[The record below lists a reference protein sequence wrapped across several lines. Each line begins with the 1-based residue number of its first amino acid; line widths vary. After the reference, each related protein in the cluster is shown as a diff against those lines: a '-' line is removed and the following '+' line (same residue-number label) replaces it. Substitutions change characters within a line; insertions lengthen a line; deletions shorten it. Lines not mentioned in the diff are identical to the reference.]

1 MDNQARDLGE
11 IRKELDHIDRS
22 MVELFQERMK
32 LCGQVAKTKISS
44 NRPVRDLEREKSKLE
59 TLKEMAEGD
68 FNKRGV
74 EELFIQIMAMSR
86 KLQYG
91 MMTKHGVIR
100 RLPFMPVKKLV
111 TENARILYQGVE
123 GAYSQ
128 AAAIQFFGED
138 ADFANV
144 KTWEDAMNALSGGR
158 ADYAVLPIENSSA
171 GMVGDVYDLL
181 VKYDNYIVGE
191 TEVKVEHALLG
202 LPESGMED
210 IRVVYSHPQGLM
222 QCSKFLSE
230 HKDWEKISTDN
241 TAGSAKKVLED
252 QDISQAAIAS
262 ERAGKLY
269 GLKVLKAPI
278 NFNAANTT
286 RFVIL
291 SSQKIYR
298 EDAGKVSICFET
310 AHESGALYN
319 MLSHFIYNNLNMTKI
334 ESRPMPGRTWEYRFF
349 VDFEGNLS
357 DPGVQNA
364 IMGISEEAASL
375 KILGNY

>member
-11 IRKELDHIDRS
+11 IRKELDRIDRS

-100 RLPFMPVKKLV
+100 RLPFMSVKKLV

-158 ADYAVLPIENSSA
+158 ADYAVLPIENS
-171 GMVGDVYDLL
+171 L
-181 VKYDNYIVGE
+181 
-191 TEVKVEHALLG
+191 
-202 LPESGMED
+202 SG
-210 IRVVYSHPQGLM
+210 HG
-222 QCSKFLSE
+222 
-230 HKDWEKISTDN
+230 
-241 TAGSAKKVLED
+241 
-252 QDISQAAIAS
+252 
-262 ERAGKLY
+262 
-269 GLKVLKAPI
+269 
-278 NFNAANTT
+278 
-286 RFVIL
+286 
-291 SSQKIYR
+291 
-298 EDAGKVSICFET
+298 
-310 AHESGALYN
+310 
-319 MLSHFIYNNLNMTKI
+319 
-334 ESRPMPGRTWEYRFF
+334 GRC
-349 VDFEGNLS
+349 
-357 DPGVQNA
+357 
-364 IMGISEEAASL
+364 I
-375 KILGNY
+375 

>member
-11 IRKELDHIDRS
+11 IRKELDRIDRS

-100 RLPFMPVKKLV
+100 RLPFMSVKKLV

-171 GMVGDVYDLL
+171 GMVGYVYDLL

-202 LPESGMED
+202 LPEAGMED

>member
-11 IRKELDHIDRS
+11 IRKELDRIDRS

-100 RLPFMPVKKLV
+100 RLPFMSVKKLV

-202 LPESGMED
+202 LPEAGMED